1 MTNSL
6 NDALDAVE
14 DTIKGSSI
22 LANDSYIIEN
32 FDPEFYLASYQDVFN
47 AGVDPQQHF
56 VDHGYL
62 ERRYKNE
69 YDLLQDYEAVKSS
82 GLFDAQYYQKLHGP
96 LADPIRHYLIN
107 SGSPDLKPSD
117 DFDPKFFLQYYKR
130 TLADGENAFAF
141 YCRYH
146 QAGWCWP
153 NFTAIDRTARAL
165 IEASLFDEAYVRA
178 NMPADEG
185 LSPAQYF
192 VAEGHRMMNNPSEA
206 FFARAYLTEYPDIAS
221 GVVNPLMH
229 YQHHGA
235 IEGRKAYALGAVKVA
250 AGRRSR
256 RHDLPTIAVVC
267 HEASRTGA
275 PLVGLNLIRELCGR
289 FNIVAVMLRGG
300 VLADLFSE
308 FAIATVVTGDKVGEI
323 EVASARIIRD
333 FAPQCAVL
341 NSMESAKFASQFARA
356 GMGIVSLIH
365 EFAYYVHPIGTTAA
379 AIALSDRVIFPAEL
393 VRDSALL
400 ELKRLGFDSS
410 PTNTRIRHQGRSIV
424 PHLSRETGEA
434 PDLAKLV
441 GRGEKGGKPF
451 VVLGAGWVQMR
462 KGVDLF
468 IEAARVLKHDL
479 GVDCRFL
486 WVGANYQP
494 FDDMGLSVYLA
505 DQIAKSDLSDVVVMV
520 EEQATLA
527 PFMEAADAFFMSSRL
542 DPFPNVGLDA
552 IAEGVPLLCF
562 EGGCGIS
569 ELASTWP
576 KHISAIPYGDA
587 RSAAIRLAAIAKA
600 PKKLDVPAKLREAL
614 SFRTYADDLATE
626 IGAVIKAG
634 PERAAQLHDLM
645 TTGEFNATLYSQTVA
660 SWMRTSGL
668 GAGVTVEEQ
677 AGRALRAARAGLPIA
692 LVRPDRLSLLGA
704 GETWSSASHLT
715 TKRGMSDNIAQIVV
729 ATDDIATIETLA
741 RRAYATPGGFRVNV
755 VTRKLEIEDL
765 EALFSVLEP
774 KAVVLTRV
782 TDGAEAEAVSSIVAG
797 LGAEAF
803 ECARPGP
810 ETVWSRIDTKIA
822 FAGDPDLALVV
833 QPASRPIDHKA
844 KLAKATLADRVLPR
858 AILDPDVCWVR
869 TRDVA
874 IRTAVA
880 AELVRGLDPTVTGQD
895 WITVAAGAGLDVA
908 RRVALLR
915 NDRQPAR
922 GFALAYGRDIA
933 L

>member
-6 NDALDAVE
+6 NDVLGDAANTVE
-14 DTIKGSSI
+14 DGSA
-22 LANDSYIIEN
+22 LYNHSYIIEN
-32 FDPEFYLASYQDVFN
+32 FDPEFYLSSYIDVFN
-47 AGVDPQQHF
+47 VGMDPFKHF
-56 VDHGYL
+56 YEYGYL

-69 YDLLQDYEAVKSS
+69 WDLLQDYEIVKAS
-82 GLFDAQYYQKLHGP
+82 GLFDAQYYQKIHGP
-96 LADPIRHYLIN
+96 LSDPIRHYLIN
-107 SGSPDLKPSD
+107 SVSPDLKPSQ

-130 TLADGENAFAF
+130 TLADGENAFTF
-141 YCRYH
+141 YCKNH
-146 QAGWCWP
+146 HAGWCWP
-153 NFTAIDRTARAL
+153 NFTAIDRTAQAL
-165 IEASLFDEAYVRA
+165 TEASLFDEAFVRA
-178 NMPADEG
+178 NMPAHEG

-192 VAEGHRMMNNPSEA
+192 VAEGHRLMDNPSEA
-206 FFARAYLTEYPDIAS
+206 FFARAYLAEYPDIAS
-221 GVVNPLMH
+221 NIVNPLMH

-235 IEGRKAYALGAVKVA
+235 AEGRKAYALGAVKVTT
-250 AGRRSR
+250 GRRAR

-300 VLADLFSE
+300 VMADLFSE
-308 FAIATVVTGDKVGEI
+308 FAIATVVTGDRVGEI

-356 GMGIVSLIH
+356 GMGIISLIH
-365 EFAYYVHPIGTTAA
+365 EFAHYVHPIGTTAA
-379 AIALSDRVIFPAEL
+379 TIALSDRVIFPAEL

-400 ELKRLGFDSS
+400 ELKRLGFDSM

-424 PHLSRETGEA
+424 PHLSREASEA
-434 PDLAKLV
+434 PDLGKLV

-486 WVGANYQP
+486 WVGANYKP
-494 FDDMGLSVYLA
+494 FEDMGLSVYLA
-505 DQIAKSDLSDVVVMV
+505 DQIVKSDLSDVVVMV

-552 IAEGVPLLCF
+552 ISEGVPLLCF

-587 RSAAIRLAAIAKA
+587 RSAAIRMAAIAKA
-600 PKKLDVPAKLREAL
+600 PKKLEVPAKLREAL
-614 SFRTYADDLATE
+614 SFRTYADDLAIE
-626 IGAVIKAG
+626 IGEVIKAA
-634 PERAAQLHDLM
+634 PERAAQQQALM

-660 SWMRTSGL
+660 SWMRFPGL

-677 AGRALRAARAGLPIA
+677 AGRALRAARAGLPVA
-692 LVRPDRLSLLGA
+692 LVRPDRLSLLQSDG
-704 GETWSSASHLT
+704 TWASASHLT
-715 TKRGMSDNIAQIVV
+715 ARRGATDNVAQIVV
-729 ATDDIATIETLA
+729 ATDDIGTIETLA

-765 EALFSVLEP
+765 EALYSVLEP
-774 KAVVLTRV
+774 KAIAFTQV
-782 TDGAEAEAVSSIVAG
+782 TDGAESAAVQAIVAG
-797 LGAEAF
+797 LGAAAF
-803 ECARPGP
+803 ECARPTA
-810 ETVWSRIDTKIA
+810 EADWSRIDTAIA

-833 QPASRPIDHKA
+833 QSASRPIDHKA
-844 KLAKATLADRVLPR
+844 RLAKATLPDRVLPR
-858 AILDPDVCWVR
+858 ALLDPDVCWVR

-874 IRTAVA
+874 IRTALA
-880 AELVRGLDPTVTGQD
+880 AELVRSLDPTAIPND
-895 WITVAAGAGLDVA
+895 WIAVAAGAGLDVA
-908 RRVALLR
+908 RRAALVR
-915 NDRQPAR
+915 DDRQPAR
-922 GFALAYGRDIA
+922 GYALAYGRDPA

>member
-1 MTNSL
+1 M
-6 NDALDAVE
+6 
-14 DTIKGSSI
+14 
-22 LANDSYIIEN
+22 
-32 FDPEFYLASYQDVFN
+32 
-47 AGVDPQQHF
+47 
-56 VDHGYL
+56 
-62 ERRYKNE
+62 
-69 YDLLQDYEAVKSS
+69 LQDYEAVKSS

-441 GRGEKGGKPF
+441 GRGEKGRQA
-451 VVLGAGWVQMR
+451 VRRARRRLGADAQGRRPVHRGGQ
-462 KGVDLF
+462 GSQ
-468 IEAARVLKHDL
+468 ARPGRRLPVPL
-479 GVDCRFL
+479 GGRQLPAVRRH
-486 WVGANYQP
+486 WPVGH
-494 FDDMGLSVYLA
+494 LA
-505 DQIAKSDLSDVVVMV
+505 DQIAKSDLSDVVVMSRSRPPWRRSWRRP
-520 EEQATLA
+520 T
-527 PFMEAADAFFMSSRL
+527 PSSCRR
-542 DPFPNVGLDA
+542 
-552 IAEGVPLLCF
+552 
-562 EGGCGIS
+562 
-569 ELASTWP
+569 ASTPSRTWVWT
-576 KHISAIPYGDA
+576 
-587 RSAAIRLAAIAKA
+587 RS
-600 PKKLDVPAKLREAL
+600 P
-614 SFRTYADDLATE
+614 
-626 IGAVIKAG
+626 
-634 PERAAQLHDLM
+634 RACR
-645 TTGEFNATLYSQTVA
+645 YSV
-660 SWMRTSGL
+660 SRR
-668 GAGVTVEEQ
+668 V
-677 AGRALRAARAGLPIA
+677 RHFRAGL
-692 LVRPDRLSLLGA
+692 D
-704 GETWSSASHLT
+704 
-715 TKRGMSDNIAQIVV
+715 
-729 ATDDIATIETLA
+729 
-741 RRAYATPGGFRVNV
+741 
-755 VTRKLEIEDL
+755 
-765 EALFSVLEP
+765 
-774 KAVVLTRV
+774 
-782 TDGAEAEAVSSIVAG
+782 
-797 LGAEAF
+797 
-803 ECARPGP
+803 
-810 ETVWSRIDTKIA
+810 
-822 FAGDPDLALVV
+822 
-833 QPASRPIDHKA
+833 
-844 KLAKATLADRVLPR
+844 LAKAHLGHPLRGC
-858 AILDPDVCWVR
+858 AI
-869 TRDVA
+869 
-874 IRTAVA
+874 
-880 AELVRGLDPTVTGQD
+880 GGH
-895 WITVAAGAGLDVA
+895 
-908 RRVALLR
+908 
-915 NDRQPAR
+915 PA
-922 GFALAYGRDIA
+922 
-933 L
+933 